1 MPQVSKGF
9 TFTNGTTADATQVNA
24 DLDTLFNLVN
34 GGMDTT
40 NFLPKGIGTD
50 AIADGAVTP
59 AKTEG
64 LPYSSDLFGS
74 SFIVSGL
81 TVTKYAANEINVS
94 AGTAYMKQADATV
107 RQESITTTTLTTT
120 SPSATYYLDLNPDG
134 TWSFTTGHSS
144 VSGYLN
150 IATVTTDSSGNV
162 NVITQNNDSYKVTVL
177 GGAVGPVSVKGLTT
191 IDPFNTISY
200 WL

>member
-34 GGMDTT
+34 GGMDTA
-40 NFLPKGIGTD
+40 NFLPQGIGTG

-74 SFIVSGL
+74 SFVVSGL
-81 TVTKYAANEINVS
+81 TVTKYAANEISVS

-144 VSGYLN
+144 TSGYLN
-150 IATVTTDSSGNV
+150 IATVTTDNSGNV
-162 NVITQNNDSYKVTVL
+162 GVITQNNAAYKVTLL
-177 GGAVGPVSVKGLTT
+177 GSAVGPVSVQGLVA
-191 IDPFNTISY
+191 DPFNTISY